1 MLKKIR
7 IFIILEIILY
17 YILNSELYKK
27 SEKVDIKI
35 DDNKEL
41 HNFLENELIKRVK
54 KLENMNIND
63 WYKWN
68 RENNIVEFKNKK
80 YYLYLWEKQKT
91 DFINKVQ
98 TNKFMENL
106 SWQDTYNLVKG
117 IQHLS
122 NYKTDKNL
130 IENQYESSKNNKPNY
145 FDLFWVDNVDNTFKV
160 KKERNVF
167 ISFKKNDVS
176 GVMGFPYVLTDNIND
191 KEKQKT
197 ISIIGN
203 LPYLINYLIV
213 FLILII
219 ILYNNE
225 FKYLF
230 LGIFLIYFVTIGYS
244 FYFMNNY
251 ISGIHP
257 TFENDKINLQSRNVS
272 AIAFLSG
279 VNIFIINHNKN
290 RNNNNFIL
298 FSLLFSGSVFLLLL
312 SIIQNPNVN
321 DYNDILSERLK
332 AQYFFNLCIIYNLL
346 IIIIFTL
353 SFF

>member
-7 IFIILEIILY
+7 IFIVLEIIIY
-17 YILNSELYKK
+17 YILNSELFKK
-27 SEKVDIKI
+27 VEKVDIKI
-35 DDNKEL
+35 EDNDEL
-41 HNFLENELIKRVK
+41 HIFLENELIKRVK

-63 WYKWN
+63 WYNWN
-68 RENNIVEFKNKK
+68 RENNIIEFKNKK

-98 TNKFMENL
+98 TDKFMENL

-130 IENQYESSKNNKPNY
+130 IENQYESSRNNKPNH
-145 FDLFWVDNVDNTFKV
+145 FDLFWVDNINNNFKV

-167 ISFKKNDVS
+167 ISFKKNDIS
-176 GVMGFPYVLTDNIND
+176 GVMGFPYTLTDNIID

-197 ISIIGN
+197 ISITGSI
-203 LPYLINYLIV
+203 PYLINYFIV
-213 FLILII
+213 FLIILI
-219 ILYNNE
+219 ILYKQS
-225 FKYLF
+225 FKYLY
-230 LGIFLIYFVTIGYS
+230 LTIFLIYFITIGYS
-244 FYFMNNY
+244 FYFMNNF

-257 TFENDKINLQSRNVS
+257 IFENNKLSLQSKNVS

-279 VNIFIINHNKN
+279 VNIFIINHNKHTS
-290 RNNNNFIL
+290 NFIL

-312 SIIQNPNVN
+312 SVVQNPNVN
-321 DYNDILSERLK
+321 DYNHILSERLK

-346 IIIIFTL
+346 IIIIFIL